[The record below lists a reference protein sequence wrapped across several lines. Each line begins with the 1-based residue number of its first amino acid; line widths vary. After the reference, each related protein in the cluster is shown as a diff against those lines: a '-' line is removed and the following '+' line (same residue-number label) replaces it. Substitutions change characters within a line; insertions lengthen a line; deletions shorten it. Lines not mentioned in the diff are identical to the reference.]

1 MTAVQLLTL
10 RLDGH
15 ELGTTTEPHLLRN
28 AAAHARLLLGDRH
41 RDALTALRAT
51 ATKDFTTTTGLLAS
65 TEAVR
70 ALAALVMRLI
80 RTLHGSSPAFAERD
94 RYALGPG
101 VSRTGRRSRAVG
113 CRSPR
118 RARCRGCSELPRRR
132 KTRARTAPDFSTKIA
147 SFGSRN
153 SARFVLRSEIAI
165 CYQGQTFSC
174 GQLVTS
180 GRGSAPEEGV
190 DNFWNGCLLPVVSLL
205 VTA

>member
-1 MTAVQLLTL
+1 MRRPT
-10 RLDGH
+10 RD
-15 ELGTTTEPHLLRN
+15 
-28 AAAHARLLLGDRH
+28 LLLGDRH
-41 RDALTALRAT
+41 RDALAALRAT
-51 ATKDFTTTTGLLAS
+51 ATEDFTTTTGLLAS

-101 VSRTGRRSRAVG
+101 VSRTGRRSRATG
-113 CRSPR
+113 CRR
-118 RARCRGCSELPRRR
+118 RSVAPDSAVRRGAFSR
-132 KTRARTAPDFSTKIA
+132 KTRASTAPDFSTKITP
-147 SFGSRN
+147 FGSRN

-174 GQLVTS
+174 GQLVKS
-180 GRGSAPEEGV
+180 GRGGAPEEGV